1 MPAGGRALLSRFLAL
16 SCLCLLL
23 AGGVA
28 RAQPATVE
36 FDPQRLQPGAFSW
49 HPEAAPSGPLLMVVS
64 IPEQRAYLY
73 RNGVRIAVSTVSTG
87 KPGNE
92 TPAGVFTVLQK
103 HKVHYSNLYDD
114 APMPFM
120 QRLTWGGVALHAGR
134 LPGYPA
140 SHGCIRLPLEFA
152 RRLFDVTDLGMTVV
166 VSDDR
171 AHTPEWVHPGWLAPP
186 LSAPATAMPSATT
199 TTSTTWTTPTPLAL
213 LASLESF
220 EWSPQ
225 AAPAGPLTILLSS
238 ADRRLRVLRN
248 GVQIGSAHIE
258 FEGEAP
264 VGTSVLQLQAGVAG
278 EESLYV
284 PGKPRLRWLQVSLGA
299 TLQAQPAVDELYGR
313 IRISSGFARLLY
325 DSVSPGTTVVVTD
338 MPAASGTEVDTDIL
352 DSAPAD
358 AAHPP

>member
-1 MPAGGRALLSRFLAL
+1 MSRLLALL
-16 SCLCLLL
+16 CLCLVALL
-23 AGGVA
+23 AGGMVHA
-28 RAQPATVE
+28 DPATVE
-36 FDPQRLQPGAFSW
+36 FDPQRLQPGAFAW

-103 HKVHYSNLYDD
+103 RKVHYSSLYDD

-186 LSAPATAMPSATT
+186 LSAPTTASPSPSLSPRA
-199 TTSTTWTTPTPLAL
+199 S

-220 EWSPQ
+220 EWSPE
-225 AAPAGPLTILLSS
+225 AAPSGPLTILVSS

-248 GVQIGSAHIE
+248 GVQIGTAHIE
-258 FEGEAP
+258 FEGEVP

-278 EESLYV
+278 EESRYV
-284 PGKPRLRWLQVSLGA
+284 PGKPRLRWLQVSFGA
-299 TLQAQPAVDELYGR
+299 TPAPDPSVEQMYGR
-313 IRISSGFARLLY
+313 IRVSSGFARLLY
-325 DSVSPGTTVVVTD
+325 DSISPGTTVVVTD

-358 AAHPP
+358 AANTP